1 MGDRARARDTYV
13 VTMSDDRLAVDAST
27 PVEECV
33 ARTAAWVEEH
43 VPVAWREA
51 AARGGNSA
59 IREVRSRAD
68 YEAWYPV
75 FGASGLVMP
84 TWALR
89 VRGPWGDP
97 RDRRA

>member
-1 MGDRARARDTYV
+1 M
-13 VTMSDDRLAVDAST
+13 
-27 PVEECV
+27 
-33 ARTAAWVEEH
+33 
-43 VPVAWREA
+43 AWREA

-84 TWALR
+84 TWAREYGGLG
-89 VRGPWGDP
+89 VTPETASAM
-97 RDRRA
+97 RAVLTPYNLARAEPVGV